1 MLIEMTKQ
9 ETEAD
14 ALYEWSSAY
23 TVRINMIP
31 RKYLT
36 STVTVDKILF
46 IGKAVRVLQH
56 ESTN

>member
-14 ALYEWSSAY
+14 ALHEWSSAY
-23 TVRINMIP
+23 TVRMNMIP

-56 ESTN
+56 